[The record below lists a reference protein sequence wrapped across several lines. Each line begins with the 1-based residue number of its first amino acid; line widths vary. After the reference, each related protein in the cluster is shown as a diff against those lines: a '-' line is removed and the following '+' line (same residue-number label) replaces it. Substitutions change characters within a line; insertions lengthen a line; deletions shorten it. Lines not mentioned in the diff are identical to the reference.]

1 MKSRITIRIALIT
14 VLLALSILAMH
25 LVNLSGFIHIR
36 LPQVDDFIDNPETTS
51 VSQDINGNTPIV
63 LGKLEKTENAYFR
76 LKLRFRLDNVEGFP
90 NLFQTAAFNGGLRM
104 EINGTT
110 AAIVVADSSVKEG
123 YRVIILPNAIN
134 IGQWYKLEVVAL
146 NGGYVRAFL
155 NEQNVVDVSSTG
167 ISMAMS
173 QVLVGGGFDKTRMFR
188 GQIDSISLKKGNLS
202 PRAGAVARNIPN
214 SVHSVLSLISNMG
227 ILISILLCLFIKKV
241 NGNAGKV
248 ANYVRRLDQIP
259 ITVSASLI
267 FFQILLMIVLPA
279 YRNIVISYFFL
290 FIIGINQYVILTPSF
305 LKERFFYFL
314 FIPFNGLLLLTVLGS
329 YFIGFSIDIKLLVPV
344 LLGVTVLGNLINLR
358 FNREKFILI
367 FSGLKTDFSRA
378 LIFFTLIATP
388 LILCLISPVLFSG
401 YSTSPYRIGPDMASY
416 AKMAQYLLDGGTWTE
431 ANLRAGEFI
440 GMSPG
445 GINRYSDATMSWP
458 LMYYFRWGLTAFQA
472 TVTTIT
478 LSKHVYET
486 AFISMAIPYL
496 FLCGLVLF
504 WLKSRMG
511 LGIAAALLGAIAFA
525 LNPNTINLWYE
536 GFYGNVFA
544 LCFFILILFIFLQI
558 RGMKSFKD
566 RDMIQFILFASTVF
580 AASLLSYGEGV
591 FFVLPPFLV
600 FVFIVDFLLN
610 RSIKWAPY
618 LAILGSACIGLL
630 IVLPCDFIVHWAIL
644 TLKQLTQEGG
654 NGYTQPLWALPHEIL
669 GYSSIYLEA
678 TPDVAGR
685 LLSRSSTKLFAGLII
700 SCIALYSLLLYFR
713 RKGKEENAL
722 YLSSILLV
730 ALLACLVYYKS
741 PNNNYTYMKMYVF
754 FLPIIFITFW
764 SSLAFAYE
772 KHAVNLFNNKNL
784 FFLFLALPI
793 AINGM
798 VYIFHYKEESTL
810 IENYKIALH
819 SEIEI
824 INFNKVIMY
833 PLSMH
838 SNRTMYPAILPAP
851 WIIPALWNS
860 DHWRDNPYYKNFI
873 NYKVYLFIEKEPS
886 HSYKVPY
893 GKVIFQN
900 QCCIIIDSGKV
911 VRDGV
916 NSEDN
921 SVDFNIFTNSVK
933 ESFGKEL

>member
-1 MKSRITIRIALIT
+1 MKSKIKIRVAMITL
-14 VLLALSILAMH
+14 LLALSILAVH
-25 LVNLSGFIHIR
+25 LVNLSGLIR
-36 LPQVDDFIDNPETTS
+36 SNLPQVDDFIDNPETTS
-51 VSQDINGNTPIV
+51 VSQVINGNTPIR

-76 LKLRFRLDNVEGFP
+76 LKLNFRLDNAEGFP
-90 NLFQTAAFNGGLRM
+90 NLFQTAAFNSGLRI
-104 EINGTT
+104 EFNGTT
-110 AAIVVADSSVKEG
+110 AAIIVADSSVKEG
-123 YRVIILPNAIN
+123 CRVINLSNAIN

-146 NGGYVRAFL
+146 NGGYVRVFL
-155 NEQNVVDVSSTG
+155 NEQNVVDASSTG

-173 QVLVGGGFDKTRMFR
+173 QILVGGGFDKTRLFR
-188 GQIDSISLKKGNLS
+188 GQIDNISLTKGNLS
-202 PRAGAVARNIPN
+202 PRAATRVRNIPN
-214 SVHSVLSLISNMG
+214 SLHAVLSLISNVG

-241 NGNAGKV
+241 NGTAGKV
-248 ANYVRRLDQIP
+248 TNYFRSLDQIP
-259 ITVSASLI
+259 YAVSASLI
-267 FFQILLMIVLPA
+267 FFQILLMLVLPA
-279 YRNIVISYFFL
+279 YRNVAITYFFL
-290 FIIGINQYVILTPSF
+290 FFIGINQYVILTPSF

-314 FIPFNGLLLLTVLGS
+314 FIPFNGLLLLTILGS

-344 LLGVTVLGNLINLR
+344 LLGVTVLGNLINFK

-378 LIFFTLIATP
+378 LIFFTLFATP

-401 YSTSPYRIGPDMASY
+401 HSTSPYRIGPDIVSY

-431 ANLRAGEFI
+431 ANLRAGEFL

-445 GINRYSDATMSWP
+445 EINRYSDATMSWP

-478 LSKHVYET
+478 LSKHVYEI

-511 LGIAAALLGAIAFA
+511 LGVAAALLGAIAFA

-544 LCFFILILFIFLQI
+544 LCFFILILFIVLEI

-566 RDMIQFILFASTVF
+566 RDMIQIILFASIVF
-580 AASLLSYGEGV
+580 SASLLSYGEGV
-591 FFVLPPFLV
+591 FFVLAPFLV
-600 FVFIVDFLLN
+600 FVFIIDFLLN

-630 IVLPCDFIVHWAIL
+630 IVLPCDFIIHLVIL

-654 NGYTQPLWALPHEIL
+654 NGYMQPFWALPHEIL

-685 LLSRSSTKLFAGLII
+685 LLVRSHIKLFAGLII
-700 SCIALYSLLLYFR
+700 SCMALYSLLLYFR
-713 RKGKEENAL
+713 KKNKEESTL
-722 YLSSILLV
+722 YISSILLV
-730 ALLACLVYYKS
+730 AVLACFVYYKS

-798 VYIFHYKEESTL
+798 VYIFHYKEESIL
-810 IENYKIALH
+810 IEQFKIALH
-819 SEIEI
+819 NEIKTN
-824 INFNKVIMY
+824 NFDKVIIY
-833 PLSMH
+833 PYSIS
-838 SNRTMYPAILPAP
+838 SNRTIYSAILPVP

-860 DHWRDNPYYKNFI
+860 DHWSDKPYYKNFI
-873 NYKVYLFIEKEPS
+873 NYKVYLFIEKELG
-886 HSYKVPY
+886 HSFVVQDEKIV
-893 GKVIFQN
+893 FEN
-900 QCCIIIDSGKV
+900 QSCLIIDSGKIV
-911 VRDGV
+911 SDGI

-921 SVDFNIFTNSVK
+921 SVNFDIYTHPIKKSI
-933 ESFGKEL
+933 GKGV